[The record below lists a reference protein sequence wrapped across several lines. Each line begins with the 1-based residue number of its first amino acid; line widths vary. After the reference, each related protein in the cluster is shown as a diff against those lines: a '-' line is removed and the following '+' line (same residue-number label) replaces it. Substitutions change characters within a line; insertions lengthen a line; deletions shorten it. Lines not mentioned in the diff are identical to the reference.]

1 MCGYFCIGF
10 FDFMSK
16 DKSLLKYTNLFS
28 ANEYKENAKIIFLV
42 EPKEVKMYCN
52 VCSKYKKIKKLKYH
66 IFL

>member
-1 MCGYFCIGF
+1 
-10 FDFMSK
+10 MSK

-52 VCSKYKKIKKLKYH
+52 VCNKYKKIKKLKYH